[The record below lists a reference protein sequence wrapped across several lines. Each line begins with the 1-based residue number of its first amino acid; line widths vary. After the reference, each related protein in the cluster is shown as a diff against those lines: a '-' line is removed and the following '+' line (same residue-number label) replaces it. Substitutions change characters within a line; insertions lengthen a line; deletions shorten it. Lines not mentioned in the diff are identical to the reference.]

1 MISAAVDLKPVLSKA
16 GQLAKDKDPALC
28 FRSIHYLYGNFA
40 ALSGLDLQVWPGE
53 VVCLV
58 GPSGCGKTTALRLAA
73 GFEVPA
79 AGEIDLYGQPAS
91 SPDFVLPPEKRGIGM
106 VFQDYAL
113 FPHLTVAQNIGF
125 GLGAKQTSSSS
136 QDPRIKDV
144 LTRLS
149 LDGLADRY
157 PYQLSGGQQQRV
169 ALGRVLAPSPQLL
182 LLDEPFSGLDKR
194 LREDIRDQT
203 LHILRE
209 SGAAIL
215 MVTHDPEEAMF
226 MADRIIVLN
235 HGRVEQ
241 EGTPEHLYMEP
252 ANPFVANFLGEVNP
266 VHGTCKDGVCKTVL
280 GDFPVDFSSDNEEA
294 LLMIRP
300 EGLHLF
306 DIDKN
311 SGNVPYTGTVVLTR
325 MLGRTDLVHFETEI
339 DGQVLHL
346 HARTPNILSMK
357 PGQRIGFS
365 IDPRLAFTFLDK
377 DQKSL

>member
-1 MISAAVDLKPVLSKA
+1 MRPEQITAKSGYLEKPTH
-16 GQLAKDKDPALC
+16 PALC
-28 FRSIHYLYGNFA
+28 FNSIHYRYGSFA

-73 GFEVPA
+73 GFEMPA
-79 AGEIDLYGQPAS
+79 LGKIDLFGQPAS
-91 SPDFVLPPEKRGIGM
+91 RPDFVLPPEKRGIGM

-125 GLGAKQTSSSS
+125 GLDTSRTTSHEND
-136 QDPRIKDV
+136 QRIQQV
-144 LTRLS
+144 LAHLS

-157 PYQLSGGQQQRV
+157 PWQLSGGQQQRV

-182 LLDEPFSGLDKR
+182 LLDEPFSGLDAR

-203 LHILRE
+203 LHLLRE

-235 HGRVEQ
+235 HGKVEQ

-252 ANPFVANFLGEVNP
+252 ANPFVANFLGEVNNIQ
-266 VHGTCKDGVCKTVL
+266 GTCKDGVCKTVL
-280 GDFPVDFSSDNEEA
+280 GDFAVTPSPEQQEA

-306 DIDKN
+306 DIEQESDN
-311 SGNVPYTGTVVLTR
+311 APYTGTVVLTR
-325 MLGRTDLVHFETEI
+325 MLGRTVLVHFETEI

-365 IDPRLAFTFLDK
+365 IDPRLVFTFLDK

>member
-1 MISAAVDLKPVLSKA
+1 MRPEQIT
-16 GQLAKDKDPALC
+16 AKSGYLEKTPHPALC
-28 FRSIHYLYGNFA
+28 FNSIHYRYGSFA

-73 GFEVPA
+73 GFEMPA
-79 AGEIDLYGQPAS
+79 LGKIDLFGQPAS
-91 SPDFVLPPEKRGIGM
+91 RPDFVLPPEKRGIGM

-125 GLGAKQTSSSS
+125 GLDTSRTTAHEND
-136 QDPRIKDV
+136 QRIQQV
-144 LTRLS
+144 LAHLS

-182 LLDEPFSGLDKR
+182 LLDEPFSGLDAR

-203 LHILRE
+203 LHLLRE

-235 HGRVEQ
+235 HGKVEQ

-252 ANPFVANFLGEVNP
+252 ENPFVANFLGEVNNIQ
-266 VHGTCKDGVCKTVL
+266 GTCKDGVCKTVL
-280 GDFPVDFSSDNEEA
+280 GDFAVTPSPEQQEA

-306 DIDKN
+306 DIEKE
-311 SGNVPYTGTVVLTR
+311 SGNVPYMGTVVLTR
-325 MLGRTDLVHFETEI
+325 MLGRTVLVHFETEI

-365 IDPRLAFTFLDK
+365 IDPRLVFTFLDK